1 MGKRI
6 CTPRIYCSLF
16 ILGLLILLSATSGL
30 AQDGAGATESS
41 TAAHVRSL
49 NNALMRIH
57 GQMQQ
62 AGSHDVALLRGQAAT
77 VIGQRAA
84 ALSKLIETNPR
95 AALSFAFSPE
105 LLADLAA
112 KFPNAAAQLES
123 HATLTGPIEHWIA
136 DYPDR
141 TYRSLFKMKVGQQML
156 SLHFAGQEPA
166 NLKSGEA
173 LEVTGVVV
181 GSVMAVLTNRPV
193 QSGTASASAP
203 MTTAGLTLSA
213 VNFQDAT
220 IAVTPQEASDVFFD
234 TSTGRSLNGFWQEAS
249 YGRASAAGSVFGP
262 YTLGASTSYSCLNA
276 VQIFYDAVTAAA
288 AAGVHL

>member
-16 ILGLLILLSATSGL
+16 ILGLLILLSATSGV

-112 KFPNAAAQLES
+112 KFPNSAGQLES
-123 HATLTGPIEHWIA
+123 QTALSGPVERWIIDYA
-136 DYPDR
+136 DLKSS
-141 TYRSLFKMKVGQQML
+141 RSLVQMKVGQQKIN
-156 SLHFAGQEPA
+156 LHFAGPEPA
-166 NLKSGEA
+166 NLKNGD
-173 LEVTGVVV
+173 LI
-181 GSVMAVLTNRPV
+181 R
-193 QSGTASASAP
+193 
-203 MTTAGLTLSA
+203 
-213 VNFQDAT
+213 AT
-220 IAVTPQEASDVFFD
+220 
-234 TSTGRSLNGFWQEAS
+234 
-249 YGRASAAGSVFGP
+249 
-262 YTLGASTSYSCLNA
+262 
-276 VQIFYDAVTAAA
+276 
-288 AAGVHL
+288 